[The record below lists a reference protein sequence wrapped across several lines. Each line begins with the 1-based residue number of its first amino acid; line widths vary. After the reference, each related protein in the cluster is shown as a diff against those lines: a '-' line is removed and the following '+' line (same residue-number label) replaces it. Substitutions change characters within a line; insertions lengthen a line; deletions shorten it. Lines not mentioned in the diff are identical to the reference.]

1 MDGVRVQC
9 EEFVNSAS
17 GPRAVQNE
25 VQCSTVQIRDVTTLF
40 AETTDSFD
48 KHNGSSYAAAIAYHA
63 IISMGPLLLFSIA
76 VASRAFS
83 RAAAVDQ
90 VIAVVNEVAGPTMAQ
105 LLDSIIAELHQ
116 PTTDNL
122 IVTVVSLCVGL
133 YFASNVFRQLV
144 IALDAIWEVK
154 RPPVRVQDGLVRAA
168 LRQSRRYVVGLLA
181 AIVIIFS
188 LLIAMLMTVIAEPL
202 VEALHAISPVLA
214 AICVWLGRGSG
225 PILFVLV
232 CALAFKLLPSI
243 EVTWRDVGPGA
254 LLTGLVLAVAESII
268 AYYAIHNPI
277 PAYFGLAGSVVII
290 MLWAFFAAF
299 ILLFGAELTRVYV
312 TKYGSLSD

>member
-1 MDGVRVQC
+1 VR
-9 EEFVNSAS
+9 
-17 GPRAVQNE
+17 
-25 VQCSTVQIRDVTTLF
+25 IRDVTRLF
-40 AETTDSFD
+40 VETTGSFD

-83 RAAAVDQ
+83 RDAAVDQ
-90 VIAVVNEVAGPTMAQ
+90 LIFVVAEVAGPAMAQ
-105 LLDSIIAELHQ
+105 LLDGVIAELRQ

-122 IVTVVSLCVGL
+122 VVTVVSLGVGV

-154 RPPVRVQDGLVRAA
+154 RPRVRVQDGLVRSA

-188 LLIAMLMTVIAEPL
+188 LLIAMTLSVVAGPI
-202 VEALHAISPVLA
+202 VEMLHAISPLFA
-214 AICVWLGRGSG
+214 TICLWIGRGLG

-232 CALAFKLLPSI
+232 CALTFKLLPSI
-243 EVTWRDVGPGA
+243 ELTWFDVGPGA

-277 PAYFGLAGSVVII
+277 PAYFGLASSIVII
-290 MLWAFFAAF
+290 MLWAFFSAF
-299 ILLFGAELTRVYV
+299 ILLFGAELTRIYV
-312 TKYGSLSD
+312 VKYGSLADRTAV